1 MMMVGTGPDR
11 GRAPASLAVK
21 SRARLGGCA
30 GATGASLRI
39 TGCGGF
45 LLGATITPADRER
58 VCVSFPVSPGLGFA
72 GATGAALAAA
82 GDGSFVRA
90 SRVAKVAGC
99 CSFVEAA
106 TVGAVDCFTSPIYCL
121 A

>member
-21 SRARLGGCA
+21 SRARLGGWA
-30 GATGASLRI
+30 GPTDASLRI

-58 VCVSFPVSPGLGFA
+58 VCVSIPVSSALGFA
-72 GATGAALAAA
+72 AGAGAALAAA
-82 GDGSFVRA
+82 GGSLVGAAAAAQAVGF
-90 SRVAKVAGC
+90 
-99 CSFVEAA
+99 CSF
-106 TVGAVDCFTSPIYCL
+106 
-121 A
+121 